1 METKSSKPKTILGIK
16 MDTEFLHL
24 QQLLR
29 KELKGISYPQQWLV
43 IRYLPLSLLAK
54 LSKDTSSLME
64 IATMH
69 ATRPTNMLRAELKLQ
84 NNKEVCNLIP
94 NTTEEVLKLLK
105 PHGNFS
111 ASDVTRNLLSILFT
125 EFLVS
130 NPHSSL
136 TGFAANLGISKVD
149 MFNLVKSTNATLL
162 YQSKES
168 KETQKIILPNLDD
181 RLKSIEKELAVTR
194 ANQSILLNA
203 LLSLATSNPKVYAN
217 LKTTFG
223 EAL

>member
-16 MDTEFLHL
+16 MDTQFLQL
-24 QQLLR
+24 QQILR
-29 KELKGISYPQQWLV
+29 KELKGITYPQQWLV
-43 IRYLPLSLLAK
+43 IRYLPLALLAK
-54 LSKDTSSLME
+54 LSKDTNSLME

-84 NNKEVCNLIP
+84 NNNVCNLIP
-94 NTTEEVLKLLK
+94 NTTEEILKLLR
-105 PHGNFS
+105 PHGNFT

-125 EFLVS
+125 EFLIG

-136 TGFAANLGISKVD
+136 TGFAVNLGISKVD
-149 MFNLVKSTNATLL
+149 MFNLVRATNATLL

-181 RLKSIEKELAVTR
+181 RLKSIEKELAVVR